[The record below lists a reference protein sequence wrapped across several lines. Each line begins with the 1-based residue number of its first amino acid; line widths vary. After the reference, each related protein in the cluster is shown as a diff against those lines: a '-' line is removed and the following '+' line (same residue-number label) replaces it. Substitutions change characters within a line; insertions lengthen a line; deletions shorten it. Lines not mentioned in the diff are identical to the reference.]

1 MKDRLSEVPE
11 DKLSSANED
20 VPASATPTGPT
31 RVDQTRLDTRRNE
44 KNAKVG
50 PYLRAL

>member
-11 DKLSSANED
+11 GKLSSANED
-20 VPASATPTGPT
+20 VPASAPTGPT